1 MTIPFILNGED
12 VVAQCSVDKRLVDI
26 LRDNFKLAGTRADCR
41 SGLCG
46 ACSVIFNG
54 RLVPSC
60 LIPAFKVKDGEVIT
74 IEGFMQTLEYQDIIS
89 GFNQTGFRPDQFC
102 ATSIILG
109 IEALLSQNLRPEPQ
123 EIYTAFTDIQCRNL
137 DPNQLVPMIKSISEI
152 RQRRLYGRSA

>member
-26 LRDNFKLAGTRADCR
+26 LRDIFKLTGTKADCR
-41 SGLCG
+41 RGTCG

-74 IEGFMQTLEYQDIIS
+74 IEGFKQTLEYQDILD
-89 GFNQTGFRPDQFC
+89 GCTQTGFALDPFC
-102 ATSIILG
+102 GTSIILG
-109 IEALLSQNLRPEPQ
+109 IEALLSFNLRPEAQ
-123 EIYTAFTDIQCRNL
+123 DICNAFADIQCRSL
-137 DPNQLVPMIKSISEI
+137 DPQELVYTVKSISEI